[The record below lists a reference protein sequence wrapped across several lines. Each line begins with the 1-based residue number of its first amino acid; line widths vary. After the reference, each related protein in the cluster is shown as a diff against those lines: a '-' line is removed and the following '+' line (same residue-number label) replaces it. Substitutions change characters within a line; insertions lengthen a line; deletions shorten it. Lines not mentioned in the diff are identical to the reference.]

1 MSSAQYIQ
9 KDAGCR
15 VAVAFTAALWCM
27 LNGMNA
33 STTFAMN
40 LPQASRF
47 RHRAVH
53 THEQSGTKVMIGLPE
68 TSVRS
73 AEWRRFLGMC
83 SSAILACAATARA
96 ASPRL
101 PRRRR
106 AVVST
111 CAQDRPTAT
120 LPDQAAVPAVLT
132 TESSCYPAAS
142 QMVHARHCAESV
154 AVLAGQAHAFTTF
167 DMPREEA
174 GALKASSRRRSR
186 HLLAARRVGRSRQA
200 RNRSRAACRG
210 MNHMSGSGREERR
223 RTGSMLLST
232 PRFQVEEFR
241 LSHDSSL
248 KRTAIQLGLQI
259 LIRSASTNVLNA
271 HSKTSANMEGAS
283 RVYHCSRGCLEE
295 KDNVKST
302 IPRHMLL

>member
-1 MSSAQYIQ
+1 
-9 KDAGCR
+9 
-15 VAVAFTAALWCM
+15 
-27 LNGMNA
+27 
-33 STTFAMN
+33 MN

-271 HSKTSANMEGAS
+271 HSKTSANMEGEAEFTIAAEAAWKKKTTSNLQFQDTCSCDAVAKQSVS
-283 RVYHCSRGCLEE
+283 RRSAAELEFQ
-295 KDNVKST
+295 SW
-302 IPRHMLL
+302 MLQLRAGTLHTE